1 MVLPRHSKARLARD
15 LAHVVRAPDAGRS
28 ETGRLLQSSGQDR
41 SSKTQA
47 ESYTSW
53 TTLPESYTSAPP
65 RLRFSCGLRQS
76 LAQSLCVVASGAFM
90 CAARFG
96 PGWRCRHCRS
106 LECSC
111 PPGETAAVAAP
122 AALPAALPPPRPR
135 RRRAGSAPAA
145 PSRSCCPRWEGL
157 ARLLL
162 IRFLHRRIRA
172 ARRGLWIAEVLLLA
186 LAGPPALP
194 GLGVPAGTVTERA
207 LAKRPPP
214 GP

>member
-1 MVLPRHSKARLARD
+1 M
-15 LAHVVRAPDAGRS
+15 
-28 ETGRLLQSSGQDR
+28 
-41 SSKTQA
+41 
-47 ESYTSW
+47 
-53 TTLPESYTSAPP
+53 
-65 RLRFSCGLRQS
+65 
-76 LAQSLCVVASGAFM
+76 AQSFCVVASGAFM

-111 PPGETAAVAAP
+111 PPAETAAVAAA
-122 AALPAALPPPRPR
+122 AALPAAFPAPRSR

-145 PSRSCCPRWEGL
+145 LSRSGCPRWEGL

-194 GLGVPAGTVTERA
+194 GLGVAAGTVTERA
-207 LAKRPPP
+207 VAKRPPP